1 MSGVMDVCREEKGV
15 VVESLRVG
23 EREGRDEEEEG
34 KWGGV
39 VCSRGGGTEGKS
51 VPCIREGCSQIR
63 KSSSTHTTLPA
74 YNQCL
79 YSKIVRSLQ

>member
-1 MSGVMDVCREEKGV
+1 MSGVMDACREEKGA

-39 VCSRGGGTEGKS
+39 CRGGGTEGKS
-51 VPCIREGCSQIR
+51 VPCTVRVVARSGNR
-63 KSSSTHTTLPA
+63 LLHTP
-74 YNQCL
+74 
-79 YSKIVRSLQ
+79 RSLAIITVSIQK

>member
-1 MSGVMDVCREEKGV
+1 MSGVMDDCREEKGV

-39 VCSRGGGTEGKS
+39 CSRGGGTEGKS
-51 VPCIREGCSQIR
+51 VPCTRQGCSQIR
-63 KSSSTHTTLPA
+63 KSSSTHTTHPG
-74 YNQCL
+74 YNQSL

>member
-1 MSGVMDVCREEKGV
+1 MISGVMDACREEKGA

-39 VCSRGGGTEGKS
+39 CK
-51 VPCIREGCSQIR
+51 
-63 KSSSTHTTLPA
+63 
-74 YNQCL
+74 
-79 YSKIVRSLQ
+79 

>member
-39 VCSRGGGTEGKS
+39 CSRGGGTEGKS
-51 VPCIREGCSQIR
+51 VPCTVRVVARSGNR
-63 KSSSTHTTLPA
+63 LLHTPRTLP
-74 YNQCL
+74 
-79 YSKIVRSLQ
+79 IISLSIQK